1 MLMTPG
7 AAALLISLGSVA
19 GFFSGL
25 LGIGGGILMVP
36 LLLYVPPLLGFPA
49 LGMKTVA
56 GITMVQSLAAS
67 LAGALGHGQRRFH
80 GKLVKVMGMAVAGGA
95 LAGSVLSRW
104 LSGMVLESLFAVLA
118 LLAGLLL
125 FLPAPHRS
133 EEPDGP
139 PYFSQPLAAATGGA
153 IGLLGGI
160 VGQGGGFLIVPVLIY
175 MIRIPVRMALGSSL
189 AIGLI
194 SGVAGFAGKALTAQL
209 QLWPSLAVVAGALV
223 GSLGGSRFS
232 EHLSQATLRRVLAV
246 VIIASSVRIG
256 VGLLP
261 TSQTATTAQ
270 DRPAPQS
277 GGPTSLN
284 GIAPK

>member
-7 AAALLISLGSVA
+7 ATLLLVVLGSVA

-36 LLLYVPPLLGFPA
+36 LLLYGPPLLGYPA

-67 LAGALGHGQRRFH
+67 LAGALGHGQRRVY
-80 GKLVKVMGMAVAGGA
+80 GKLAKVMGLAVAIGA
-95 LAGSVLSRW
+95 LAGSLFSHW
-104 LSGMVLESLFAVLA
+104 LSGVALESLFAVLA
-118 LLAGLLL
+118 LLAGSLL
-125 FLPAPHRS
+125 FLPVPDRR
-133 EEPDGP
+133 EESASPPD
-139 PYFSQPLAAATGGA
+139 FNQPLAAALGGA

-175 MIRIPVRMALGSSL
+175 LVRIPVRIALGSSL
-189 AIGLI
+189 AIGLM
-194 SGVAGFAGKALTAQL
+194 SGAAGFAGKALTAQL

-232 EHLSQATLRRVLAV
+232 QRLSQVTLRRVLAV
-246 VIIASSVRIG
+246 VIIAASVRIG
-256 VGLLP
+256 AGLLP
-261 TSQTATTAQ
+261 TSQAAATDH
-270 DRPAPQS
+270 DRPTPEWEL
-277 GGPTSLN
+277 PTR
-284 GIAPK
+284 

>member
-1 MLMTPG
+1 MLMTSG
-7 AAALLISLGSVA
+7 AAVLLIILGSVA

-36 LLLYVPPLLGFPA
+36 LLLYAPPLLGYPA
-49 LGMKTVA
+49 LGMKMAA

-67 LAGALGHGQRRFH
+67 LAGALGHGKRRVH
-80 GKLVKVMGMAVAGGA
+80 GKLVKVMGVAVAGGA

-104 LSGMVLESLFAVLA
+104 LSGLALEGLFAVLA

-125 FLPAPHRS
+125 FLPAPGRS
-133 EEPDGP
+133 EEPDLP
-139 PYFSQPLAAATGGA
+139 PDFSPPLAAATGGA

-175 MIRIPVRMALGSSL
+175 VIRVPVRTALGSSL

-209 QLWPSLAVVAGALV
+209 PLWPSLAVVAGALA
-223 GSLGGSRFS
+223 GSLAGSRFS
-232 EHLSQATLRRVLAV
+232 QRLSQATLRRVLAV
-246 VIIASSVRIG
+246 VIIASSVRIAA
-256 VGLLP
+256 GLLP
-261 TSQTATTAQ
+261 T
-270 DRPAPQS
+270 R
-277 GGPTSLN
+277 GFHV
-284 GIAPK
+284 